1 MLIQSDILRVKTR
14 CSEQFRTWN
23 QEIFLKWSKIRSIT
37 QLSPPFTLSV
47 SLSCVTQV
55 ASSFFTLPTSWC
67 FLNVHCKR
75 ESRTAHVPA
84 FFIYPSGTKLHI
96 FASVIRTI
104 FLVVDYF
111 SVATIFF
118 LTTINGFS
126 HPVFDR
132 FWTAFL
138 PLSSLN
144 NDYFIML
151 LCFLL
156 CWKGFIFDD
165 VSFFVVALILS
176 LFFVVYWK
184 YGYKE
189 KLWELVKDFLIYK

>member
-1 MLIQSDILRVKTR
+1 M
-14 CSEQFRTWN
+14 EQNTFHYSA
-23 QEIFLKWSKIRSIT
+23 LPS
-37 QLSPPFTLSV
+37 LSV
-47 SLSCVTQV
+47 SLSCVTQA

-118 LTTINGFS
+118 STTINGFS
-126 HPVFDR
+126 YPRV
-132 FWTAFL
+132 WPPL
-138 PLSSLN
+138 LSSESLLLMHLN
-144 NDYFIML
+144 NVYFIMS

-156 CWKGFIFDD
+156 CWKGLIFDD

-176 LFFVVYWK
+176 LFFVVHWK
-184 YGYKE
+184 QT
-189 KLWELVKDFLIYK
+189 LRRFIVVKDFLIYK

>member
-1 MLIQSDILRVKTR
+1 M
-14 CSEQFRTWN
+14 EQNTFHYSA
-23 QEIFLKWSKIRSIT
+23 LPS
-37 QLSPPFTLSV
+37 LSV
-47 SLSCVTQV
+47 SLSCVTQA

-118 LTTINGFS
+118 STTINGFS
-126 HPVFDR
+126 HPRV
-132 FWTAFL
+132 WPSL
-138 PLSSLN
+138 LSSDSLLLMHLN
-144 NDYFIML
+144 NVYFIMS

-156 CWKGFIFDD
+156 CWKGLIFDD
-165 VSFFVVALILS
+165 VSFFVIVLILS
-176 LFFVVYWK
+176 LFFCYILKVNF
-184 YGYKE
+184 E
-189 KLWELVKDFLIYK
+189 KIHSCKRFFDI